1 MDRLASSS
9 SGQRQVRLDLFDP
22 TVGHDRGR
30 SRPTLAAWYLC
41 KWFFF
46 LTAFPWPSGLKRR
59 LLVIFGAEVGKG
71 LHMKP
76 RVNVHFPWKLRMGE
90 HCWVGERTEILNLET
105 VTMGSHVALAHD
117 VYIAA
122 AGHDITSPV
131 MDFKNRPVV
140 IEDGCWIATRVFI
153 GPGVRVGHHAVAAA
167 CAVLVKDV
175 APYAVM
181 GGNPAKQIGVREIRP
196 PGDAARD
203 GV

>member
-1 MDRLASSS
+1 MARSEAPERLE
-9 SGQRQVRLDLFDP
+9 RQVRLDLLDP

-59 LLVIFGAEVGKG
+59 LLVIFGAEVGRG

-105 VTMGSHVALAHD
+105 VTMGSHVALP
-117 VYIAA
+117 
-122 AGHDITSPV
+122 HDIYLATAGKDRTSAV
-131 MDFKNRPVV
+131 KDFKP
-140 IEDGCWIATRVFI
+140 I
-153 GPGVRVGHHAVAAA
+153 
-167 CAVLVKDV
+167 
-175 APYAVM
+175 
-181 GGNPAKQIGVREIRP
+181 PASM
-196 PGDAARD
+196 
-203 GV
+203 